1 MKGWGSLTTQLAL
14 ACVLALG
21 FVAPA
26 HAAAFK
32 VSDLQTQR
40 TEGVYYLNADLTLDL
55 NQEARK
61 ALSHGVALTFVV
73 DIKVERK
80 RSWWIWDKTAAELSE
95 RYRLSYRPLAE
106 RYRLDNLNSGLNE
119 EYPTL
124 EAALNSISHI
134 RNLPVIDASLLN
146 PHARYYLL
154 MRVVLDTH
162 ELPGPLKL
170 LAAILPG
177 WRLASDWTGTRLGP

>member
-1 MKGWGSLTTQLAL
+1 MKGAGGQVTRL
-14 ACVLALG
+14 VLVLVLGLG
-21 FVAPA
+21 FVPAA

-32 VSDLQTQR
+32 VSSLSTQR
-40 TEGVYYLNADLTLDL
+40 RDGVYYLRADLELKL
-55 NQEARK
+55 NQQARK
-61 ALSHGVALTFVV
+61 ALAHGVALTFVV
-73 DIKVERK
+73 DIKLERK
-80 RSWWIWDKTAAELSE
+80 RGWWIWDKTAAELNE

-119 EYPTL
+119 EYATL
-124 EAALNSISHI
+124 DDALNSISHI
-134 RNLPVIDASLLN
+134 RKLPVIDASLLD

-170 LAAILPG
+170 LAAVMPG
-177 WRLASDWTGTRLGP
+177 WRLESDWRSTRLTP